1 MKDFLKVTAAVI
13 CGFIIVTVIMFILG
27 FGFLGALLAAGSSTP
42 ALPKSGVLM
51 VDMSKI
57 ALGEQSKEAGS
68 LPSSLSLSGSSSV
81 QTIGIWDAVQAIN
94 TAAED
99 PAVKYIY
106 LKTDGSVSGVSALEE
121 FRAALERFRK
131 TSGKA
136 IVSYI
141 ESPTS
146 GSYYLASVADKVYMT
161 GFQGATTMING
172 VSSQMIFLGDLLD
185 RLGVNVQLIRHGK
198 YKSAGEMYTR
208 SSASPEN
215 REQYQRM
222 VDSVWETMAGQISA
236 SRGISIDDLNAAVDG
251 LKLNLP
257 QDFVK
262 CGLVDELLTTEGL
275 KEKLTVLA
283 MAEDFDDVEMIRFPD
298 YVAARKPVSKSSKE
312 IAVIYAQGNIVDG
325 AEKSDVAG
333 DRFAQIIAD
342 VRADSTVK
350 AVVLRVNSPGG
361 SVLASE
367 KIKNELDLLKQT
379 KPLIASY
386 GDYAASG
393 GYWISTNCDRIFSD
407 ATTLTGSIGVFGIV
421 PDFSKTASDVLHI
434 NVESISSNDHG
445 DMYSG
450 MRAFDQAEYNY
461 MLTSIESI
469 YDRFTTIVSDA
480 RALPKETVDNI
491 GQGRVWTGYD
501 AAALRLVDEIGG
513 LEKAVSYAAA
523 QAGDPDI
530 SNWRIEGYP
539 RPLTPLEELLTL
551 FGSEVSAGTAFG
563 RMGLVE
569 SAEAVA
575 EELGKLSQP
584 QVLARMDAEIQIR

>member
-1 MKDFLKVTAAVI
+1 MKDFLKITAAVI

-42 ALPKSGVLM
+42 VLPKSGVLT

-57 ALGEQSKEAGS
+57 VLGEQSKEASALPTS
-68 LPSSLSLSGSSSV
+68 LGGGTSA

-106 LKTDGSVSGVSALEE
+106 LKTDGSMSGVSALEE
-121 FRAALERFRK
+121 FRAALEHFRL

-136 IVSYI
+136 VVSYI

-161 GFQGATTMING
+161 EFQGATTMVNG
-172 VSSQMIFLGDLLD
+172 VSSQMVFLGDLLD

-222 VDSVWETMAGQISA
+222 VDSVWGTMAGQISA
-236 SRGISIDDLNAAVDG
+236 SRGLSVDELNDAVDG

-257 QDFVK
+257 QDFVD
-262 CGLVDELLTTEGL
+262 CGLVDELLTTEEL
-275 KEKLTVLA
+275 KDKLA
-283 MAEDFDDVEMIRFPD
+283 MLAVVDDFDDVEMISFPD
-298 YVAARKPVSKSSKE
+298 YVAARKQISKASKE
-312 IAVIYAQGNIVDG
+312 VAVIYAQGNIVDG
-325 AEKSDVAG
+325 SEKSDVAG

-421 PDFSKTASDVLHI
+421 PDFSKTAKDVLHI
-434 NVESISSNDHG
+434 NIESISSNRHG
-445 DMYSG
+445 DMYTG
-450 MRAFDQAEYNY
+450 MRPFDEAEYNY
-461 MLTSIESI
+461 MLASIESI
-469 YDRFTTIVSDA
+469 YDRFTTIVSEA
-480 RALPKETVDNI
+480 RSLPKETVDNI

-501 AAALRLVDEIGG
+501 AAALRLVDEIGS
-513 LEKAVSYAAA
+513 LENAVSYAAA
-523 QAGDPDI
+523 MAGDPEI
-530 SNWRIEGYP
+530 SNWRVSGYP
-539 RPLTPLEELLTL
+539 RPLSPLEELLSF
-551 FGSEVSAGTAFG
+551 FGAEASAGTAFG
-563 RMGLVE
+563 NLSLAE
-569 SAEAVA
+569 SAESLAKA
-575 EELGKLSQP
+575 LGELSQP
-584 QVLARMDAEIQIR
+584 QVLARMDTEIEIR

>member
-1 MKDFLKVTAAVI
+1 MKDFLKITAAVI

-42 ALPKSGVLM
+42 VLPKSGILT

-57 ALGEQSKEAGS
+57 VLGEQSKEAS
-68 LPSSLSLSGSSSV
+68 ALPTSISGGPSA

-106 LKTDGSVSGVSALEE
+106 LKTDGSMSGVSALEE
-121 FRAALERFRK
+121 FRAALEHFRL

-136 IVSYI
+136 VVSYI

-161 GFQGATTMING
+161 EFQGATTMVNG
-172 VSSQMIFLGDLLD
+172 VSSQMVFLGDLLD

-222 VDSVWETMAGQISA
+222 VDSVWGTMAGQISA
-236 SRGISIDDLNAAVDG
+236 SRGLSVDELNDAVDG

-257 QDFVK
+257 QDFVD
-262 CGLVDELLTTEGL
+262 CGLVDELLTTEEL
-275 KEKLTVLA
+275 KDKLA
-283 MAEDFDDVEMIRFPD
+283 MLAVVDDFDDVEMISFPD
-298 YVAARKPVSKSSKE
+298 YVAARKQISKASKE

-325 AEKSDVAG
+325 SEKSDVAG

-421 PDFSKTASDVLHI
+421 PDFSKTAKDVLHI
-434 NVESISSNDHG
+434 NIESISSNRHG
-445 DMYSG
+445 DMYTG
-450 MRAFDQAEYNY
+450 MRPFDEAEYNY
-461 MLTSIESI
+461 MLASIESI
-469 YDRFTTIVSDA
+469 YDRFTTIVSEA
-480 RALPKETVDNI
+480 RSLPKETVDNI

-501 AAALRLVDEIGG
+501 AAALRLVDEIGS
-513 LEKAVSYAAA
+513 LENAVSYAAA
-523 QAGDPDI
+523 MAGDPEV
-530 SNWRIEGYP
+530 SNWRVSGYP
-539 RPLTPLEELLTL
+539 RPLSPLEELLSF
-551 FGSEVSAGTAFG
+551 FGAEASAGTAFG
-563 RMGLVE
+563 NLSLAE
-569 SAEAVA
+569 SAESLAKA
-575 EELGKLSQP
+575 LGELSQP
-584 QVLARMDAEIQIR
+584 QVLARMDTEIEIR

>member
-1 MKDFLKVTAAVI
+1 MKDFLKLTAAVI
-13 CGFIIVTVIMFILG
+13 CGFIIVTVIMFMLG
-27 FGFLGALLAAGSSTP
+27 FGFLGAMLAAGSSTP
-42 ALPKSGVLM
+42 VLPKSGVLKI
-51 VDMSKI
+51 DMSEMTI
-57 ALGEQSKEAGS
+57 GEQSREAGA
-68 LPSSLSLSGSSSV
+68 LSAVGAGNSTA
-81 QTIGIWDAVQAIN
+81 TIGIWDAVRAIN
-94 TAAED
+94 TAATD

-106 LKTDGSVSGVSALEE
+106 LKTDGSMSGVSALEE
-121 FRAALERFRK
+121 FRAALERFRS

-136 IVSYI
+136 VVSYI
-141 ESPTS
+141 EAPTS

-161 GFQGATTMING
+161 AHEGATTMING
-172 VSSQMIFLGDLLD
+172 ISSQMIFLGDLLD
-185 RLGVNVQLIRHGK
+185 RLGVNMQLIRHGK

-222 VDSVWETMAGQISA
+222 VDSIWETMAADISE
-236 SRGISIDDLNAAVDG
+236 SREISVAELNEAVDG
-251 LKLNLP
+251 LRLVAP
-257 QDFVK
+257 QDFVD
-262 CGLVDELLTTEGL
+262 CGLVDELLTTEEL
-275 KEKLTVLA
+275 KEQLAVLA
-283 MAEDFDDVEMIRFPD
+283 VEEDFDDVEMIAFPD
-298 YVAARKPVSKSSKE
+298 YVAARQPVVSKASKE
-312 IAVIYAQGNIVDG
+312 IAVIYAEGSIVDG
-325 AEKSDVAG
+325 SDKSDVAG

-393 GYWISTNCDRIFSD
+393 GYWISTNCDHIFSD
-407 ATTLTGSIGVFGIV
+407 ATTLTGSIGVFGII
-421 PDFSKTASDVLHI
+421 PDFSKTARDVLHVNI
-434 NVESISSNDHG
+434 ESVSSNSHG

-461 MLTSIESI
+461 MLASIESI

-480 RALPKETVDNI
+480 RSLLKDRVDAI

-513 LEKAVSYAAA
+513 LESAVNYAAA
-523 QAGDPDI
+523 IAGDPEL
-530 SNWRIEGYP
+530 SNWKVSGYP
-539 RPLTPLEELLTL
+539 KPLSAMEELLAM
-551 FGSEVSAGTAFG
+551 FGAETASVRFGEAGLLEG
-563 RMGLVE
+563 
-569 SAEAVA
+569 AEAVA
-575 EELGKLSQP
+575 EELGDMARP
-584 QVLARMDAEIQIR
+584 QILARMDAEVEIR